1 MTYILTGAHGF
12 LGSYI
17 LKQLENEKVF
27 TLGRGSSN
35 DLNCDLRHSIPTLPE
50 AKVVIHC
57 AGKAHSLPKTPEEE
71 EDFFAVNLRGTENL
85 LKAVSTLKNPPDQFV
100 FISSVA
106 VYGREFGEMI
116 SESHPLNGKSP
127 YAKSKIEAEKLIQEW
142 GNYNGVP
149 TLILRLPLLVGKNP
163 PGNLGKMISGI
174 AKGKYVTIGNGK
186 ARKSMVAASDV
197 AKLISTVHSVTGVF
211 NLTDGYHPSIREIEK
226 AIERKVGSSI
236 ILSVPIIFAKIIA
249 IIGDNFKVVPINTIV
264 LGKLILDLTFD
275 DRKARKLLK
284 WKSENVLEYLIQL

>member
-71 EDFFAVNLRGTENL
+71 ADFFAVNLRGTENL

-116 SESHPLNGKSP
+116 PESHPLNGTSP

-142 GNYNGVP
+142 GSFSGVP
-149 TLILRLPLLVGKNP
+149 VLILRLPLLVGKNP

-174 AKGKYVTIGNGK
+174 TKGKYASIAKGK

-197 AKLISTVHSVTGVF
+197 AKLIVSVTRVEGIY
-211 NLTDGYHPSIREIEK
+211 NLTDGVHPTFAEVE
-226 AIERKVGSSI
+226 
-236 ILSVPIIFAKIIA
+236 AKICQKLNLNIKIHIPLVIA
-249 IIGDNFKVVPINTIV
+249 KSLGKIGDWIPFFPVNSPIVNKMV
-264 LGKLILDLTFD
+264 SDLTFD
-275 DRKARKLLK
+275 DSLARRKLNWQPMPSINSLF
-284 WKSENVLEYLIQL
+284 